1 MMLSGAAI
9 AQAQHAAGEII
20 PTMAPADTP
29 VGRGSQMRT
38 HTRFFVALVAV
49 TSWIATTSGCG
60 PTSAG
65 PGPGCHYKLSSA
77 GRGVPQMGGGVQIR
91 VEAPTG
97 CTWTFQGNDPWIT
110 VATAPPAP
118 SGDGNG
124 TVAINV
130 AGNTGMRRV
139 GTANIAFQ
147 RVTIDQAG
155 TDGAGSCTFQ
165 FFPLAV
171 TVGPAGGA
179 GAFVVLPSAPDC
191 GWWVE
196 APSPDEDWLVEDF
209 TQGIGTG
216 VATYRI
222 QPGSVPA
229 GIPPPR
235 TGRLGIHN
243 SANALITNHMVTQ
256 MP

>member
-1 MMLSGAAI
+1 MRSHTTVAA
-9 AQAQHAAGEII
+9 
-20 PTMAPADTP
+20 
-29 VGRGSQMRT
+29 
-38 HTRFFVALVAV
+38 ALVAGFSGV
-49 TSWIATTSGCG
+49 IGVSGCG
-60 PTSAG
+60 PTLTG
-65 PGPGCHYKLSSA
+65 PGPACHYKLSTA
-77 GRGVPQMGGGVQIR
+77 GRGVRQAGGGVQVR

-110 VATAPPAP
+110 VDPAPPAP

-124 TVAINV
+124 TVVVNV
-130 AGNTGMRRV
+130 ATNSGVRRV

-155 TDGAGSCTFQ
+155 TDGAGSCSFQ
-165 FFPLAV
+165 LFPLTV
-171 TVGPAGGA
+171 SVGPAGGP
-179 GAFVVLPSAPDC
+179 GAFVVLPNAADC

-222 QPGSVPA
+222 EPGSVPA
-229 GIPPPR
+229 GVPPPR
-235 TGRLGIHN
+235 MGRLGVHN
-243 SANALITNHMVTQ
+243 SADALITNHMVTQ
-256 MP
+256 TP